1 MAKVSQRDTLKI
13 WCYGCKRGGDTKF
26 HGTGALR
33 TFDCSDLSCPA
44 QRHVQGMTI
53 GSDDMS
59 KIGGKII
66 VKK

>member
-1 MAKVSQRDTLKI
+1 MAKVNKREKLQS
-13 WCYGCKRGGDTKF
+13 WCYGCKRGGKTLF
-26 HGTGALR
+26 HGEGSLR

-44 QRHVQGMTI
+44 QRHVQGMMI
-53 GSDDMS
+53 GRDDMS